1 MTHRKAWEQ
10 QMIYLM
16 MIDAEEDKQK
26 FVILYETYRHLMMK
40 VALNVLKDTF
50 CRILDLHPQGTL

>member
-16 MIDAEEDKQK
+16 MIDAEEDKQNLSAPYDESSSECAEGY
-26 FVILYETYRHLMMK
+26 FSCGR
-40 VALNVLKDTF
+40 
-50 CRILDLHPQGTL
+50 CRT

>member
-16 MIDAEEDKQK
+16 MIDAEEA
-26 FVILYETYRHLMMK
+26 TTK
-40 VALNVLKDTF
+40 VCDSL
-50 CRILDLHPQGTL
+50 

>member
-10 QMIYLM
+10 QMIHLM

-26 FVILYETYRHLMMK
+26 FVILYETYRHLMM
-40 VALNVLKDTF
+40 
-50 CRILDLHPQGTL
+50 